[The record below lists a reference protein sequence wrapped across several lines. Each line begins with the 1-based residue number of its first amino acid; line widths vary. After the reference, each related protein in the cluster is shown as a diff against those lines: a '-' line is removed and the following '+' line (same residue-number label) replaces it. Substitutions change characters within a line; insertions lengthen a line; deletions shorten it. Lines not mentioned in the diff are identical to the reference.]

1 VRAVVVRSSEQTQ
14 AIHATLVVAHDG
26 VRVGALSPVIDAMR
40 AAGATG
46 AALNLNDG
54 PPDRLLGERMRPLFG
69 VQHVEEEVH
78 GVRYRTSA
86 GAFFQTSAFGVGAL
100 VEEVRA
106 AVGEVPEGA
115 HIADLYCGSGLFA
128 LALAGQATRVFGI
141 EEDERAVEDAVQAA
155 EEAGIENVRFRAG
168 RVEGL
173 ISNLARMRD
182 KPHAVIVDP
191 PRAGCDGRVLAR
203 VADRLQP
210 RRLVYVSCDPDSL
223 GRDAARLRDLGYTFR
238 RAVLVDMFPH
248 TAHLETVAV
257 FDRTVRR
264 SDPAKERLLA
274 RVRSAKPQ

>member
-1 VRAVVVRSSEQTQ
+1 
-14 AIHATLVVAHDG
+14 
-26 VRVGALSPVIDAMR
+26 VGD
-40 AAGATG
+40 
-46 AALNLNDG
+46 
-54 PPDRLLGERMRPLFG
+54 
-69 VQHVEEEVH
+69 
-78 GVRYRTSA
+78 
-86 GAFFQTSAFGVGAL
+86 
-100 VEEVRA
+100 
-106 AVGEVPEGA
+106 VPAEA

-128 LALAGQATRVFGI
+128 LALSGRAAQVFGI

-155 EEAGIENVRFRAG
+155 ESAGIQNVRFRAG

-191 PRAGCDGRVLAR
+191 PRTGCDGRVLAR

-238 RAVLVDMFPH
+238 KAVMVDMFPH

-264 SDPAKERLLA
+264 RDPARERLLA
-274 RVRSAKPQ
+274 RVQAERPKRD